1 MPYIG
6 RQPLHGDYKKL
17 DTINVV
23 NGQAAYT
30 MNHGGVAFAPPS
42 ANTMIVSVNGV
53 IQEAGSAYSINQSTI
68 TFSENLVTG
77 DVIDFIIVL
86 GHTGSA
92 VVPSDGSVTTVKL
105 GASSVTNAKIDTMA
119 ASKLTGALPAIDGS
133 ALTGLTSGFVFAAEQ
148 ALNGQTNVDFTGIPS
163 GTNIIK
169 FSMWRASGSTT
180 PSVPAIQ
187 IGDSGGIETSGYATQ
202 DTFVGFSAGS
212 NYGGSSTNASSWNA
226 SQWTGASNVLTF
238 AGELFRMY
246 GNIWF
251 CQAAFMQNDSD
262 PNYLNNLRGFK
273 ELSAEL
279 TQVRFT
285 RTAGTYDDANSYVRI
300 GHQ

>member
-133 ALTGLTSGFVFAAEQ
+133 ALTGLTSGFVFPAEQ
-148 ALNGQTNVDFTGIPS
+148 ALNGQSSVDFTGIPS

-169 FSMWRASGSTT
+169 FSMWRTSGSVTG
-180 PSVPAIQ
+180 VPAIQ

-262 PNYLNNLRGFK
+262 PNYFNNLRGFK

-279 TQVRFT
+279 TQIRFT

-300 GHQ
+300 GYQ

>member
-30 MNHGGVAFAPPS
+30 MNLGGFEFATTFF
-42 ANTMIVSVNGV
+42 NTMIVSVNGV

-133 ALTGLTSGFVFAAEQ
+133 ALTGLTSGFVFPAEQ
-148 ALNGQTNVDFTGIPS
+148 ALNGQSSVDFTGIPS

-169 FSMWRASGSTT
+169 FSMWRTSGSVTG
-180 PSVPAIQ
+180 VPAIQ

-202 DTFVGFSAGS
+202 VITGVVLLMLHLG
-212 NYGGSSTNASSWNA
+212 TQAS
-226 SQWTGASNVLTF
+226 G
-238 AGELFRMY
+238 
-246 GNIWF
+246 
-251 CQAAFMQNDSD
+251 QALVMF
-262 PNYLNNLRGFK
+262 
-273 ELSAEL
+273 
-279 TQVRFT
+279 
-285 RTAGTYDDANSYVRI
+285 
-300 GHQ
+300 